1 LFLSNKTEAFN
12 VLMNYNTF
20 QMSIA
25 VANRDETD
33 EAFARRL
40 YAQELGRGGN
50 LDGARTPLMVS
61 YLTT

>member
-1 LFLSNKTEAFN
+1 
-12 VLMNYNTF
+12 MNYNTF

-40 YAQELGRGGN
+40 YAQELGG
-50 LDGARTPLMVS
+50 GARTPLMVS
-61 YLTT
+61 N

>member
-1 LFLSNKTEAFN
+1 
-12 VLMNYNTF
+12 MNYNTF

-40 YAQELGRGGN
+40 YQQELGRGT
-50 LDGARTPLMVS
+50 LDGTRTPLVVS
-61 YLTT
+61 I